1 MPHALSPLVAAA
13 AVADLVGT
21 LLAAAILAGLYRAFP
36 RPHLRSWSWSF
47 VAGGVRTAGSI
58 TAAMLPPLA
67 AEARLVLS
75 VAIGFAAWLQAA
87 WLIAGARELA
97 RGAPAEPRLR
107 RIGVLAPLLLA
118 LACAAAAAAWPHP
131 AVRATAL
138 AVLPLAAT
146 AGAALV
152 CARRLA
158 RGFVAGEAGLRL
170 LAGAIGLYGLARA
183 HDAILRASMLLGA
196 ATPGYPAYL
205 GFANLA
211 VLTALS
217 LGAVM
222 SLLDEERRR
231 LELAEQKFAKV
242 FRSSPDAIALTLP
255 REDGRIVEVNER
267 FSEITGYAR
276 EEAVGRT
283 TLELGLFH
291 DVREREAL
299 AATASAGRVR
309 AREIDFGTKGGER
322 RTLSIAAETFELA
335 EQTFAVTIA
344 RDATESRRAE
354 QALRESELRFRH
366 LATASFEGVA
376 MSEQGVVLDANE
388 QLAAMLGCGVA
399 DLVGRPIGDFVAEAS
414 RPLVEANLAHAS
426 AEPYQHLA
434 RRADGSQL
442 TVEVRART
450 VPYRGRTVRLSA
462 VRDIS
467 ERVLADER
475 QRQLEASL
483 RLAAEE
489 WRQTFDALEIGILLA
504 GPDGRVARLNRS
516 ALELARARS
525 QSFDSIIGRPIDA
538 LPGEPWATLA
548 RLREE
553 LLASRTSQSAEA
565 RDAASGRS
573 YTALASLWLRGEPG
587 EAWSVLTFRDVTGV
601 VAIQG
606 QLRQARVMEAMGSL
620 VAGVAHEVRNP
631 LFGISATVDAMEAGF
646 RAHPEFDEHAA
657 LLRSQVRRLTR
668 LMRDLI
674 DYGRP
679 AVLQRQPAPITDV
692 VARAARSCAAL
703 AAERQVSVELD
714 LASGLPPAPIDAA
727 RLEQACENLIA
738 NAIQHAPQQ
747 SRVRVSVHLDGRW
760 IALAVEDEGPGLPK
774 GAAARVFEPFFT
786 RRKGGTGLG
795 LSIVQRVVEAH
806 GGEVAA
812 ANRDGRGA
820 RFSVRLPLA
829 ADARP
834 GEGA

>member
-67 AEARLVLS
+67 AEARLALS
-75 VAIGFAAWLQAA
+75 VTIGFAAWLQAA

-97 RGAPAEPRLR
+97 RRAPAEPRLR
-107 RIGVLAPLLLA
+107 RIAVLAPLLLA

-183 HDAILRASMLLGA
+183 HDAILRVSMLLGA
-196 ATPGYPAYL
+196 GTPGYPAYL
-205 GFANLA
+205 GFANLG
-211 VLTALS
+211 VLTALG
-217 LGAVM
+217 LGAVI

-231 LELAEQKFAKV
+231 LELA
-242 FRSSPDAIALTLP
+242 
-255 REDGRIVEVNER
+255 
-267 FSEITGYAR
+267 
-276 EEAVGRT
+276 
-283 TLELGLFH
+283 
-291 DVREREAL
+291 
-299 AATASAGRVR
+299 
-309 AREIDFGTKGGER
+309 
-322 RTLSIAAETFELA
+322 
-335 EQTFAVTIA
+335 
-344 RDATESRRAE
+344 ATESRRAE

-399 DLVGRPIGDFVAEAS
+399 DLVGRPIGDFVADAS

-434 RRADGSQL
+434 LRADGSQFP
-442 TVEVRART
+442 VEVRART

-475 QRQLEASL
+475 QRQLEAGL
-483 RLAAEE
+483 RQAAEE

-573 YTALASLWLRGEPG
+573 YSALASLWLRGEPG

-646 RAHPEFDEHAA
+646 RAHPEFGEHAA

-692 VARAARSCAAL
+692 VARAARSCEAL

-714 LASGLPPAPIDAA
+714 LASGLPPAPIDAT

-747 SRVRVSVHLDGRW
+747 SRVRVSAHLDGGW

-774 GAAARVFEPFFT
+774 DAAARVFEPFFT

-820 RFSVRLPLA
+820 RFSVRLPLT